1 MEISRLGCR
10 AVEGTAGATEESVRQ
25 GSSESAEASPPM
37 LDPTWTHEKGYA
49 HALALLSLIEN
60 R

>member
-1 MEISRLGCR
+1 
-10 AVEGTAGATEESVRQ
+10 VEGAPGTKEESARQ
-25 GSSESAEASPPM
+25 GGSESAEASPPM

-60 R
+60 P